1 MPVTIPETLN
11 LKAALQ
17 IKAAK
22 DGDQPRFKLFANSGE
37 PMRLDGFFDP
47 VVIDLEGVTIDR
59 EPLPVIMEHDPA
71 KRIGHTDR
79 VMVNAK
85 GIFAE
90 GRVSSSMGVAEGFVK
105 DAKAGFPFQVS
116 VGAEI
121 KKGYFVE
128 EGETVEVNGKTHKG
142 PLIVATQT
150 RLRELSITVLGADSK
165 TQALVASQTG
175 VSTMPK
181 PLKITSD
188 DHDLQARRQRIAA
201 EEARVDAIRAIADR
215 YGSQLS
221 GEFETED
228 GRKTTLSALKATAVA
243 EGWDENRFELQL
255 LRASRNVGIPTHS
268 YHHPVG
274 NASNSQVLEAAI
286 AKHVGLPQLER
297 VYDDRT
303 LEASDQLGITC
314 LMDACRLAAQLSGHT
329 LNWRDKDSVIRAA
342 FSTTDIPDILS
353 NVANK
358 SAELAYETFP
368 SAAKLIARKLTAND
382 FKTHTGVRL
391 TGDVVFEPLGSDG
404 EIKHGKLDDTAYTYS
419 VTANAK
425 PFGLSRQ
432 AIRDDD
438 AGALDEVPRSL
449 GRGAALALEEL
460 FWKLVIANS
469 GSFFSSGNGNLIT
482 GAGSALSS
490 SGLAAAVQKFLEQT
504 DAQGKPI
511 GVVPERLV
519 VPPALKATADE
530 LYVAR
535 TLNVGGGSTTT
546 NDRVPAENVHYGK
559 YDPAVS
565 PWIGA
570 SGLSGG
576 SDTRWY
582 LFGNPNDVAAFGIAY
597 LDGVE
602 APKIEPKEMAPDKL
616 GIMWRGYFDIGA
628 CQIDPR
634 GAVRADGV

>member
-1 MPVTIPETLN
+1 MATIPETLN

-17 IKAAK
+17 IKAAQNK
-22 DGDQPRFKLFANSGE
+22 GDQPRFKLFANSGE
-37 PMRLDGFFDP
+37 PMMLEGFFDP

-59 EPLPVIMEHDPA
+59 EPLPVIMDHNPA

-79 VMVNAK
+79 VAVNAK

-150 RLRELSITVLGADSK
+150 RLRELSITVLGADPK
-165 TQALVASQTG
+165 TQALVASKG

-181 PLKITSD
+181 PLKIGSD

-215 YGSQLS
+215 YGSQLA

-243 EGWDENRFELQL
+243 EGWDQNRFELQL
-255 LRASRNVGIPTHS
+255 LRASRNVGIPTTHS
-268 YHHPVG
+268 YHPMG
-274 NASNSQVLEAAI
+274 NASNSRVLEAAI
-286 AKHVGLPQLER
+286 AKHVGLPNLER
-297 VYDDRT
+297 AYDARI

-329 LNWRDKDSVIRAA
+329 LNWRDKDAVIRAA

-358 SAELAYETFP
+358 SAEMAYKSFP

-382 FKTHTGVRL
+382 FKSHNSVRL
-391 TGDVVFEPLGSDG
+391 TGDVIFEPLGSDG
-404 EIKHGKLDDTAYTYS
+404 EIKHGKLEDSAYTYS
-419 VTANAK
+419 VTTYAK
-425 PFGLSRQ
+425 TFGLSRQ

-490 SGLAAAVQKFLEQT
+490 SGLASAVQKFLEQT

-535 TLNVGGGSTTT
+535 TLNVGGGSATAD
-546 NDRVPAENVHYGK
+546 DRVPAENVHFGK
-559 YDPAVS
+559 YEPAVS

-582 LFGNPNDVAAFGIAY
+582 LFGNPNDVAGFGIAY
-597 LDGVE
+597 LDGKE
-602 APKIEPKEMAPDKL
+602 TPTIEQKEMSADKL
-616 GIMWRGYFDIGA
+616 GIMWRGYFDIGV